1 MGTMLKTYF
10 KMNMRNAADC
20 YMRKS
25 GEFFKSAELFEL
37 HTPGWRLLAV
47 NAVDGWL
54 YFIKET

>member
-1 MGTMLKTYF
+1 MLKTYF